1 MLKKK
6 LLIFHIGFPKT
17 GTTYLQKNFLN
28 LEEIELLYHLKKHNN
43 FWKLNNYL
51 FNNNVFASF
60 ELKNKKIIQE
70 FINNIKKIETNKKI
84 LLYSYE
90 GILNPYRFNQKKN
103 LKNLNTIINYLKKD
117 YRVKILLTIR
127 EQNDLIKSWYI
138 TEYDILRFKFKD
150 TESFLKNEMSRKRIN
165 KFFDYNFLDNYL
177 KNSTKIQPQYIFFE
191 DLKKNKIL
199 FEKELS
205 NILELKKKIK
215 LSKDKINVTKKNK
228 NRDYLVI
235 DNELYYFLNK
245 INLQINKR
253 IRYFHFFTKPIKT
266 FIKSLLKVKKLRNND
281 NLKYNYYST
290 SNKKFFEKIKL
301 NNKFI

>member
-1 MLKKK
+1 MKK

-28 LEEIELLYHLKKHNN
+28 FKEIELIYHLKKHNN

-60 ELKNKKIIQE
+60 EMNNKKIIQD
-70 FINNIKKIETNKKI
+70 FIQNVKKIKTNKKI

-103 LKNLNTIINYLKKD
+103 LKNFFTLIKYLKND
-117 YRVKILLTIR
+117 YRIKILLTMR

-138 TEYDILRFKFKD
+138 TEYDILRYKFKD
-150 TESFLKNEMSRKRIN
+150 VESFLKNEMSKKRIN
-165 KFFDYNFLDNYL
+165 KFFDYDFLDKYL
-177 KNSTKIQPQYIFFE
+177 KKYSKIQPQYVFFE
-191 DLKKNKIL
+191 DLKKNKVL
-199 FEKELS
+199 FENDLS
-205 NILELKKKIK
+205 NIFEFKKKIK
-215 LSKDKINVTKKNK
+215 LTKKKINVTKKNK
-228 NRDYLVI
+228 KKEYLVV

-253 IRYFHFFTKPIKT
+253 VKYFHLLTKPIKI
-266 FIKSLLKVKKLRNND
+266 FIKSLLKVKKLNNND
-281 NLKYNYYST
+281 NLKYNYYSS
-290 SNKKFFEKIKL
+290 SNRKFFIKIKS

>member
-1 MLKKK
+1 MKKK

-17 GTTYLQKNFLN
+17 GTTYLQKNFLK
-28 LEEIELLYHLKKHNN
+28 LKEIELLYHLKKHNN

-51 FNNNVFASF
+51 FNNNVFSQF
-60 ELKNKKIIQE
+60 EINNKKNIE
-70 FINNIKKIETNKKI
+70 DFIKNIKKIKTSKKI

-103 LKNLNTIINYLKKD
+103 LKNFYTLIKYLKKD
-117 YRVKILLTIR
+117 YKIKILITIR

-138 TEYDILRFKFKD
+138 TEYDILRNKFKD
-150 TESFLKNEMSRKRIN
+150 VHSFLKNEMSRKRIN
-165 KFFDYNFLDNYL
+165 KFLDYNLLNNNLRKY
-177 KNSTKIQPQYIFFE
+177 TKIQPHYIFFE
-191 DLKKNKIL
+191 DLKKKKFL
-199 FEKELS
+199 FESEIS

-215 LSKDKINVTKKNK
+215 LSNEKINVTKKNE
-228 NRDYLVI
+228 NRDYLVV

-253 IRYFHFFTKPIKT
+253 VKYFHFLSKPLKR
-266 FIKSLLKVKKLRNND
+266 FIKSLLKVKKLKNDD
-281 NLKYNYYST
+281 NLKYNYYSS
-290 SNKKFFEKIKL
+290 SNKKFFVKIKL

>member
-1 MLKKK
+1 MKKK

-28 LEEIELLYHLKKHNN
+28 FKEIEPLYHLKKHNS

-51 FNNNVFASF
+51 FNNNVFASY
-60 ELKNKKIIQE
+60 EMNNKKIIQN
-70 FINNIKKIETNKKI
+70 FIENVKKIKTEKKI

-90 GILNPYRFNQKKN
+90 GILNPYRFNLKKN
-103 LKNLNTIINYLKKD
+103 LRNFYTIIKHLKKD
-117 YRVKILLTIR
+117 YRIKILLSIR

-138 TEYDILRFKFKD
+138 TEYDILRHKFKD
-150 TESFLKNEMSRKRIN
+150 LDSFLKNEMSKKRIN
-165 KFFDYNFLDNYL
+165 KFLNYYYLDGHL
-177 KNSTKIQPQYIFFE
+177 KKSTQIKPQYIFFE
-191 DLKKNKIL
+191 DLKRNKIL
-199 FEKELS
+199 FENELS

-215 LSKDKINVTKKNK
+215 LSKEKANVTKKNK

-253 IRYFHFFTKPIKT
+253 IKYFHFFTKPIKA
-266 FIKSLLKVKKLRNND
+266 FIKSLLKEKKLKNND
-281 NLKYNYYST
+281 NLKFNYYFI
-290 SNKKFFEKIKL
+290 SNKKFFKKIKL
-301 NNKFI
+301 KNKFI